1 MKKIAL
7 ILAVCLLLSVFAACT
22 GAKNPGQTPESQPSS
37 SQNGTTNNTPD
48 TPEDT
53 GNDTPDT
60 PDNTGSETPD
70 NTTDE
75 TPVTGPQPAQLAGTW
90 QRTHTEVEGDRSKN
104 TKATITITG
113 DTADSLVIT
122 YKDKEFPDDNFKDK
136 KLTVKEGELYAD
148 CGNDSWYAEVA
159 STGKYGYCLTL
170 LPDGGLLL
178 QCSFEFDGYPMVSY
192 QWFAKSE

>member
-7 ILAVCLLLSVFAACT
+7 ILAVCLLLTVFAACT
-22 GAKNPGQTPESQPSS
+22 GAKDPGQPDNQPPASQD
-37 SQNGTTNNTPD
+37 GTGNNTPD

-53 GNDTPDT
+53 GNDTPET
-60 PDNTGSETPD
+60 PDNTGSENPD

-90 QRTHTEVEGDRSKN
+90 QRTHTEVEGDRNKN

-136 KLTVKEGELYAD
+136 KLTVKEGELYYD
-148 CGNDSWYAEVA
+148 CENGSWYAEVA

-170 LPDGGLLL
+170 LPDGSLLL
-178 QCSFEFDGYPMVSY
+178 QCSFEFDGYPMVGY